1 MANEAKINREELN
14 ELKRNVYFT
23 QSIIGKVESYVE
35 EVKNSNVFHPYTVET
50 FSKEI
55 FNKTP
60 KYYFPKFVVDKIN
73 QIPVKDKE
81 ELISYLEVFILDIKE
96 WVEKYKKVIEDSEF
110 DFKCEEFAELMADM
124 VKNQILNNKDKLR
137 EMFYEEF

>member
-1 MANEAKINREELN
+1 MANEAKMNREELN

-23 QSIIGKVESYVE
+23 QSIVGKLE
-35 EVKNSNVFHPYTVET
+35 EFWETLKNSKIYHPYNVEA

-60 KYYFPKFVVDKIN
+60 RHYFPNFLVDKIN
-73 QIPVKDKE
+73 QLPIKNKE
-81 ELISYLEVFILDIKE
+81 ELISYLEVFILDIEE
-96 WVEKYKKVIEDSEF
+96 WIEKHKKLIEDLEF
-110 DFKCEEFAELMADM
+110 DFKCEEFAEHMAELI
-124 VKNQILNNKDKLR
+124 KNQILNNKHKLR